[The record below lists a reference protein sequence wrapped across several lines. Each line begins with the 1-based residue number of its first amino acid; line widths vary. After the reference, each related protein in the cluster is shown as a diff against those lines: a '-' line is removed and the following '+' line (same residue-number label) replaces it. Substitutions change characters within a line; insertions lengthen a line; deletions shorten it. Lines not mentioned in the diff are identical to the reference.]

1 MHRFG
6 GLLWSRAPLAGSGRR
21 YASSQLKQGIRSRA
35 STDRREKQGGEESAS
50 SANGERQDQMP
61 GGLLEQPPAPSD
73 DVSDQSD
80 QLFDRIKDIGT
91 SGPPSSFEDDREQ
104 TAKQDEVVRD
114 FQQELKQMASISKR
128 SRSGRGS
135 SEAGPPGLVEDAW
148 KVARKQGKQLGV
160 QDDSSSMREGSKF
173 STSERRSPGMDQD
186 TLMSLMASRGDTADR
201 AALVIR
207 EIEKSA
213 RISSSANLRKL
224 ERIVREDFDFNRK
237 LVSSLISGYSNAGD
251 YGGSGKLFLSLPQN
265 AKTGAVTRS
274 WLSASLNVKNAPAIA
289 EISSAMFD
297 SKTYMTNEQMD
308 EVVNLLISFKMYEQ
322 VMRVLGQQATV
333 FPPERIGC
341 VRNNILK
348 AITHLV
354 DEDMHDFA
362 AYQLV
367 SVLSKSG
374 LRFDR
379 AILEAAVKCMA
390 GEPARIE
397 ATIASVQETAS
408 RAPSDKT
415 WEVLANAYAS
425 LGDILSTNLTIA
437 RAAYAGA
444 RYVGPRVVIRL
455 YGKSGQTAGVLR
467 EFQSI
472 KKPCLGDFNLILR
485 SGLTAEQV
493 LPEIHRHSLI
503 PNGETFGILSAIV
516 YKRRGADLKALSR
529 IVDSMRAVKVD
540 VHDVEYK
547 RELFTELV
555 NTYDEEEVLSV
566 LAFLDQFSNDY
577 GRDVASRLIRALIR
591 HNKLE
596 EAEKIATKRELDD
609 SGKEAL
615 SFGYMRKGNVKAA
628 EVWANMVH
636 ERSEALENAISRA
649 SEVTPESKTWSPS
662 AKRKKSY
669 ELKTTN
675 SFLTSLEKQP
685 KVSEATEQEWW
696 TV

>member
-1 MHRFG
+1 
-6 GLLWSRAPLAGSGRR
+6 LAGTGRR
-21 YASSQLKQGIRSRA
+21 YASSQLKRGIRNAA
-35 STDRREKQGGEESAS
+35 STDRREKQGGDESAS
-50 SANGERQDQMP
+50 SDHGERPDQMA

-73 DVSDQSD
+73 GVSDQSD
-80 QLFDRIKDIGT
+80 ELFDRIKDIGT
-91 SGPPSSFEDDREQ
+91 LGPPSSFEDNQ
-104 TAKQDEVVRD
+104 TQAAKQEEAVRD
-114 FQQELKQMASISKR
+114 FQQELKHMASISKR
-128 SRSGRGS
+128 SGGSRGS
-135 SEAGPPGLVEDAW
+135 SEAGPLGLAEDAR
-148 KVARKQGKQLGV
+148 KVDREQGNQFGV
-160 QDDSSSMREGSKF
+160 QEDSSSMRERSKV
-173 STSERRSPGMDQD
+173 STSERTSPGMEQD
-186 TLMSLMASRGDTADR
+186 TLMSLLAGRGDTADR
-201 AALVIR
+201 AAMVIR

-213 RISSSANLRKL
+213 SISSSAKLRTI

-237 LVSSLISGYSNAGD
+237 LVSSLISGYSIAGD

-265 AKTGAVTRS
+265 AKTGSVSRS
-274 WLSASLNVKNAPAIA
+274 WLSANLNVKNAPAMADIA
-289 EISSAMFD
+289 SAMFY

-308 EVVNLLISFKMYEQ
+308 EVVNLLISFEMYEE
-322 VMRVLGQQATV
+322 VMRVLGQQATL
-333 FPPERIGC
+333 FPPERIAC

-374 LRFDR
+374 LTFDR

-408 RAPSDKT
+408 RTPSDKT

-455 YGKSGQTAGVLR
+455 YGRSGQTAGVLR

-472 KKPCLGDFNLILR
+472 KKPSLGDFNLILR
-485 SGLTAEQV
+485 SGLPAEQV
-493 LPEIHRHSLI
+493 LPEIHRKSLI

-516 YKRRGADLKALSR
+516 YKRRGADLKAISR
-529 IVDSMRAVKVD
+529 IVNSMRAVKVD

-555 NTYDEEEVLSV
+555 NTYDEEEVLRV
-566 LAFLDQFSNDY
+566 LGFLDQFSHDS
-577 GRDVASRLIRALIR
+577 GRDVASRLIRALVR
-591 HNKLE
+591 CDKLE
-596 EAEKIATKRELDD
+596 EAEKITAKRELNDI
-609 SGKEAL
+609 GKEAL
-615 SFGYMRKGNVKAA
+615 SFGYMRRGNVKAA
-628 EVWANMVH
+628 EVWANTVD
-636 ERSEALENAISRA
+636 ERSEALENAISRG
-649 SEVTPESKTWSPS
+649 SEVIPQSKTWSPS
-662 AKRKKSY
+662 AKRKRSQ
-669 ELKTTN
+669 ELKPTK

-685 KVSEATEQEWW
+685 NVSEAPHQEWW
-696 TV
+696 TI